1 MTISS
6 CLLRTLLYEADN
18 GMKDTQAE
26 LYSTK
31 GKTLPSWRSFAI
43 PLTVTILLHIRQD
56 IISSKQLTV
65 TSADHTEQ
73 RAVSDGGDHAQVQVS
88 SDLGVAEVVEAT
100 TLKVFLNHHGTN

>member
-1 MTISS
+1 MTVSS

-43 PLTVTILLHIRQD
+43 PWTVTILLHI
-56 IISSKQLTV
+56 ISFKQLTV

-73 RAVSDGGDHAQVQVS
+73 RAVSDGWDQAQVQVS